1 MKAVDLLLY
10 IVGKDLR
17 GHQIVSGSEYTILR
31 ECGYRVSV
39 IKGNLEPILYYRIS
53 CLSQFE
59 FEPDVIVKVQNQTS
73 YLWKIEM

>member
-10 IVGKDLR
+10 IVGKYLR

-31 ECGYRVSV
+31 ERGYRVSV

-53 CLSQFE
+53 CLCQFE
-59 FEPDVIVKVQNQTS
+59 FEPDVIVKVQTQTS
-73 YLWKIEM
+73 YLWKIKM